1 MPKSAEFDA
10 LVATDAANYR
20 LRVGGSVETPVELA
34 LADLRAR
41 PKQGQIATHFCILG
55 WLGIAKGVGVP
66 MRDAIDPFKPTAE
79 APYSVLDSFADGGD
93 GGC

>member
-1 MPKSAEFDA
+1 MPKSAEFDT

-34 LADLRAR
+34 LADLKAR
-41 PKQGQIATHFCILG
+41 PKGQIATRFCIQG
-55 WLGIAKGVGVP
+55 WLGVAKGVGVP
-66 MRDAIDPFKPTAE
+66 MRDAIDLFKPTAE
-79 APYSVLDSFADGGD
+79 ARYAVLDSFADDGD